1 MLGPAPIRR
10 SLLPDAM
17 SVRVPLGDGSFG
29 AARVVRHVR
38 FARAQSVVADSHR
51 AADAGAGKVWV
62 DAVVSE
68 GAFEVPAGSR
78 VEIGDASL
86 FVTCVRRF
94 EGANGRVHHWGLEV
108 R

>member
-10 SLLPDAM
+10 SLLPDTMA
-17 SVRVPLGDGSFG
+17 VRVPLKNGSYG

-38 FARAQSVVADSHR
+38 FARAQSVVADEHR

-78 VEIGDASL
+78 VEVGGASL
-86 FVTCVRRF
+86 YVTCVRRC
-94 EGANGRVHHWGLEV
+94 EGSNGRVHHWELEV